1 MTLARVR
8 SGAVVGVE
16 GIPVDVEVDIGS
28 GLPAFNIVGLPDTAV
43 QEARERVRAAIR
55 NAGFEFPL
63 RRITVNLA
71 PADVRKQ
78 GPLYDLPIA
87 VAILVAS
94 KQVPDHFSE
103 MALLGE
109 LSLDGHLRHVNG
121 VLPLVSMCADQ
132 GIATAVVPPEDVAE
146 AQLAESIEVRALDTL
161 SKVREEPESWL
172 AECEPD
178 ADRVEHAA
186 AVDLAVVRGQ
196 EHVKRA
202 LEVSAAGSHNV
213 MLQGPPGAG
222 KTLLARAVPGI
233 LPELS
238 AAEALDVTKIY
249 SVAGLV
255 GQDRTLVRQRPFRAP
270 HHTISHA
277 GLVGGGSTIRP
288 GEISLAHRGVL
299 FLDEFPEYPGAA
311 LEALR
316 EPLESGTVTISRAR
330 GSLTFPARIL
340 LIAAMNPC
348 PCGYYGDARRTCSCN
363 DSTVSRYQRRVS
375 GPLLDRFDLFM
386 DVPRVEYHE
395 LSGEPS
401 GEPSAAVRERVEA
414 ARKRQRERLEGTRY
428 LTNAEMGPVEVR
440 EFCQQQL
447 EADAEPLLSAAME
460 QIGLSARAFHRVL
473 RVART
478 IADLADCETISAAHL
493 AEAIQYRRRGAD

>member
-1 MTLARVR
+1 MTLAKVR

-28 GLPAFNIVGLPDTAV
+28 GLPAFNIVGLPDAAV

-94 KQVPDHFSE
+94 KQVPDHFRE

-121 VLPLVSMCADQ
+121 VLPLVSMCAEE

-146 AQLAESIEVRALDTL
+146 AQLAETIEVRALETL
-161 SKVREEPESWL
+161 SNVREEPATWL
-172 AECEPD
+172 ADCEP
-178 ADRVEHAA
+178 EHERAEHPN

-202 LEVSAAGSHNV
+202 LEVAAAGSHNV

-255 GQDRTLVRQRPFRAP
+255 GQDRALVRQRPFRAP

-348 PCGYYGDARRTCSCN
+348 PCGYYGDARRSCSCN
-363 DSTVSRYQRRVS
+363 EATVSRYQRRVS

-401 GEPSAAVRERVEA
+401 GEPSATVRERVEA
-414 ARKRQRERLEGTRY
+414 ARELQRERLAATDH

-447 EADAEPLLSAAME
+447 EPDAEPLLSAAME

-478 IADLADCETISAAHL
+478 IADLAGCETISGAHL
-493 AEAIQYRRRGAD
+493 AEAIQYRRRSAD

>member
-1 MTLARVR
+1 MTLAKVR

-28 GLPAFNIVGLPDTAV
+28 GLPAFNIVGLPDAAV

-94 KQVPDHFSE
+94 KQVPDRFGE
-103 MALLGE
+103 MAMLGE

-121 VLPLVSMCADQ
+121 VLPLVSMCAAE

-146 AQLAESIEVRALDTL
+146 AQLAETIEVRGLDTL
-161 SKVREEPESWL
+161 SNVREEPETWL
-172 AECEPD
+172 ADCE
-178 ADRVEHAA
+178 AEEDREEHPA

-202 LEVSAAGSHNV
+202 LEVAAAGSHNV

-238 AAEALDVTKIY
+238 ASEALDVTKIY

-255 GQDRTLVRQRPFRAP
+255 GQDRALVRQRPFRSP

-316 EPLESGTVTISRAR
+316 EPLESGSVTISRAR

-348 PCGYYGDARRTCSCN
+348 PCGYYGDSRRTCSCN

-386 DVPRVEYHE
+386 GVPRVEYHE

-414 ARKRQRERLEGTRY
+414 ARSLQRERLAGTAQ
-428 LTNAEMGPVEVR
+428 LTNAEMGPAEVR

-460 QIGLSARAFHRVL
+460 QIGLSARAFHRIL

-478 IADLADCETISAAHL
+478 IADLAGSETISAAHL